1 MNPCP
6 FLSFPMRSVYVSTIL
21 MFGLWLALSGHY
33 TALLLVLGVL
43 SALGVSLLGK
53 RMGVLDEEGLPM
65 GILIRLPRVTLWI
78 IWEIL
83 KSNLGAIRVI
93 IWPST
98 ASAQLVT
105 VSASQRT
112 AAGLVTHAN
121 FITLTPGTVSV
132 QVDEERNE
140 IIVHG
145 LTQEFCDAAKDGSMD
160 AKVSLLEK
168 RTEPEV

>member
-1 MNPCP
+1 
-6 FLSFPMRSVYVSTIL
+6 MRSVYVSTIL

-33 TALLLVLGVL
+33 TPLLLALGAL
-43 SALGVSLLGK
+43 SAIGVSLLAK
-53 RMGVLDEEGLPM
+53 RMGVLDEESLPM
-65 GILIRLPRVTLWI
+65 GILFRLPRVTLWI

-83 KSNLGAIRVI
+83 KSNLGVIRVI
-93 IWPST
+93 IAPSK
-98 ASAQLVT
+98 AAPQLVT
-105 VSASQRT
+105 VSAGQHT

-132 QVDEERNE
+132 QVDEDRNE

-145 LTQEFCDAAKDGSMD
+145 LTQEFCDATTDGSMD

-168 RTEPEV
+168 RTVSGT

>member
-1 MNPCP
+1 
-6 FLSFPMRSVYVSTIL
+6 MRSAYVSTIL

-33 TALLLVLGVL
+33 TPLLLALGAF
-43 SALGVSLLGK
+43 SAIGVSLLAK

-65 GILIRLPRVTLWI
+65 GILFRLPRVTPWI

-83 KSNLGAIRVI
+83 KSNLGVIRVI
-93 IWPST
+93 IAPSK
-98 ASAQLVT
+98 AAPKLVT
-105 VSASQRT
+105 VSAGQRT

-132 QVDEERNE
+132 QVDEDRNE

-145 LTQEFCDAAKDGSMD
+145 LTQEFCNATTDGSMD

-168 RTEPEV
+168 RKESEA

>member
-1 MNPCP
+1 
-6 FLSFPMRSVYVSTIL
+6 MRSVYVSTIL

-33 TALLLVLGVL
+33 TALLLVLGAL

-83 KSNLGAIRVI
+83 KSNLGVIRVI

-98 ASAQLVT
+98 AAPHIVT

-112 AAGLVTHAN
+112 AAGLVTHGN
-121 FITLTPGTVSV
+121 VITLTPGTVSV

-145 LTQEFCDAAKDGSMD
+145 LTQEFCDATTDGSMD

-168 RTEPEV
+168 RTESEA